1 MYTQLVLY
9 SNYNE
14 MQMIQNTH
22 ICAADAQSRE
32 IEIAQL
38 LSGDLPFEGLDEL
51 SDISGPHN
59 ISFLT
64 QGCTE
69 RIAVLLDPSVKCE
82 HCEHAKC
89 SVSFKYLLN
98 NIK

>member
-1 MYTQLVLY
+1 
-9 SNYNE
+9 
-14 MQMIQNTH
+14 MIKNTH
-22 ICAADAQSRE
+22 ICAADAQTRE

-38 LSGDLPFEGLDEL
+38 LGCDPSFESLNEL
-51 SDISGPHN
+51 SDISGPLN

-82 HCEHAKC
+82 HCEHTKC
-89 SVSFKYLLN
+89 SVSFKYTIK